1 MNFFANKKSLLSFGF
16 KPESSGVPKPRIFS
30 LSEIS
35 TLDPLVLKTIPK
47 NIKELGNLSKPL
59 EAEGLVISEQL
70 VQDFWTNNNLDK
82 KIKKIITPL
91 SLHHPRAISSAAQA
105 IQRLIMRQNL
115 PESWKIKKQN
125 KTARIVLYFSNSEIG
140 SSEWLPEILASVS
153 EQELGKAL
161 KQGLSALYSER
172 FIRERLQR
180 GWSQHHLPV
189 SMVATVVNEVKQ
201 AQKLSIHTVHP
212 SYNNSA
218 IAQVTVTVKGQ
229 NHDYAIFKPAFHNK
243 KSFLLNN
250 WQNPILAEE
259 TLRTVLAPIFALE
272 QKQEQTLHV
281 SGIFNQASGLLTV
294 LHLESDQHKNSEI
307 LYEYILSNKSEI
319 ISSGEFLGQGIA
331 VGSLLVERS
340 GQAFK
345 NSSGN
350 IIVAKKLSTISE
362 SVIAEA
368 VGLILEED
376 VDTARL
382 IAKTR
387 HITLPILTGVKNAT
401 KKFRSGTMVTI
412 AATLANEGA
421 IYSGALPYEVKP
433 IARAKHSTKTEIRP
447 VHAAVTID
455 ELIGQSKAQHP
466 LQYFSKKKNSGK
478 EYTQLLGQSLAL
490 TIAEHYP
497 ARLTVAFSNS
507 LSRVFAHWPGG
518 RQAENSLHLRTNARG
533 AERYL
538 AKRYEPVLAAECAA
552 IQEVRERFGIT
563 NIDLQLPYCRSSV
576 ELEEM
581 IAAIGK
587 YGLTREKGWR
597 FSLATDLPGHAIL
610 TSALAKHLDE
620 LVFDIDSLVKST
632 TGKRSTVITP
642 VHQKTVEHALSAI
655 AKAARKERARVA
667 LSGTLLATEPKLV
680 WSAVKSGIKT
690 LVVSAEEESV
700 VRTAAWEAERTV
712 GYGGANPKFLGMMAS
727 VACIG
732 ALLITVGAGC
742 GRQDQ
747 AMTAPQMTPAQIRAE
762 IMTALAEEKEKS
774 LAEKTTAT
782 VSGFADFKVTYPIR
796 YEPNYSPDNF
806 SLNNRSG
813 NDSIRFS
820 VHSRYAEVAS
830 STPFATNNNL
840 PGKYYAFELNQEDS
854 IVDLI
859 PNYMYEVELEKN
871 KILRIESV
879 SSSQALLDIAKSVQI
894 SK

>member
-1 MNFFANKKSLLSFGF
+1 MNFFANKKSLLSFGL
-16 KPESSGVPKPRIFS
+16 KPESSGIHKPRIFS

-35 TLDPLVLKTIPK
+35 TLDPITLNTIPK
-47 NIKELGNLSKPL
+47 NIKELGNLPKPL
-59 EAEGLVISEQL
+59 EAEGLVVSEQL

-91 SLHHPRAISSAAQA
+91 SLHHPRAISSAAQT
-105 IQRLIMRQNL
+105 IQRLIMRQSL

-125 KTARIVLYFSNSEIG
+125 KTAHVVLYFGNSEIG
-140 SSEWLPEILASVS
+140 SNEWLPEISAFVS
-153 EQELGKAL
+153 EQELGKAF

-189 SMVATVVNEVKQ
+189 SIVATVVNEVKQ
-201 AQKLSIHTVHP
+201 VQKVGIHTVHP
-212 SYNNSA
+212 SYNNPA
-218 IAQVTVTVKGQ
+218 IAQVIVTVKGQ

-272 QKQEQTLHV
+272 QKQEQALHV
-281 SGIFNQASGLLTV
+281 SGIFNQANGLLTV
-294 LHLESDQHKNSEI
+294 LHLGSDQHKNSEI

-331 VGSLLVERS
+331 VGSLLVERA
-340 GQAFK
+340 GQALK
-345 NSSGN
+345 TCSGN

-362 SVIAEA
+362 SIITEA
-368 VGLILEED
+368 AGLILEED
-376 VDTARL
+376 ADTARL
-382 IAKTR
+382 VAKTR
-387 HITLPILTGVKNAT
+387 HITLPILAGVRNAT
-401 KKFRSGTMVTI
+401 KKFRSGTMVTM

-421 IYSGALPYEVKP
+421 LYSGALPYEVTP

-447 VHAAVTID
+447 MHAAVTID

-478 EYTQLLGQSLAL
+478 EYSQLLGQALAL

-538 AKRYEPVLAAECAA
+538 AKRYESVLAAECAA

-632 TGKRSTVITP
+632 TGKRSTVITSG
-642 VHQKTVEHALSAI
+642 HQKTVEHALSAI

-742 GRQDQ
+742 GRQNQ
-747 AMTAPQMTPAQIRAE
+747 TVAAPQMTPAQIRAE
-762 IMTALAEEKEKS
+762 IMSALAEEKEKS
-774 LAEKTTAT
+774 LNEKTTAT
-782 VSGFADFKVTYPIR
+782 ITGFADFKVSHPRKYEATYAPQSFVLTNQSNGEKLI
-796 YEPNYSPDNF
+796 F
-806 SLNNRSG
+806 TALNKLGTSTSTDFVT
-813 NDSIRFS
+813 DSNLLGKIFTFES
-820 VHSRYAEVAS
+820 NTAS
-830 STPFATNNNL
+830 STPL
-840 PGKYYAFELNQEDS
+840 H
-854 IVDLI
+854 I
-859 PNYMYEVELEKN
+859 YEVLLGKGDVL
-871 KILRIESV
+871 KIESPT
-879 SSSQALLDIAKSVQI
+879 SSEAVMNIVKSVQVI
-894 SK
+894 